1 MNSPNPDL
9 RLPEYLHELWTAD
22 QAELTDSQV
31 WQPTEE
37 DETPVACHVF
47 TVKWKGYEREIRMVA
62 HVDTSLD
69 QIEDA
74 VGAAVERELDDIERR
89 LESKSGKIPVRD
101 LSSQGRKEVAAA
113 LREWK
118 RYAKRRLASSNR
130 KIYYSGIQ
138 DVQR

>member
-1 MNSPNPDL
+1 MSLPNQDH
-9 RLPEYLHELWTAD
+9 RLPEYTHELWTAD
-22 QAELTDSQV
+22 DARLTNSEIWTPVGDS
-31 WQPTEE
+31 
-37 DETPVACHVF
+37 DTPVACHTF
-47 TVKWKGYEREIRMVA
+47 TVKWKGMEREIRMVA
-62 HVDTSLD
+62 HVDTSLS

-74 VGAAVERELDDIERR
+74 VGAAVERELEDIERR

-118 RYAKRRLASSNR
+118 RYAKKRMASSNR

-138 DVQR
+138 DV